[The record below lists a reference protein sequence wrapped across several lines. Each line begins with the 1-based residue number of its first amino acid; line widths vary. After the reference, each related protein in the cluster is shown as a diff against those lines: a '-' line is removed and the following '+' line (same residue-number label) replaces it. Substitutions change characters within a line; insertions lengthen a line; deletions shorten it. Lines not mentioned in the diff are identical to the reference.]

1 MADLQTLP
9 IIHAS
14 DLKPHIQRKEIT
26 DSVTCIP
33 ISTFAGRLTE
43 WTSAVPYIY
52 LTPLCSVIRTAQI
65 SREPTVWISCC
76 NYTFFPPDAANH
88 GISLENLPLIKI
100 RTVKHAV
107 RASEHLLRSGAFGL
121 IIIDLPVHI
130 FIEQGKLGKLAR
142 LADLHNTAVII
153 STKQEG
159 KYSTTLG
166 SMISLRLEIGRQY
179 LGANKFRYTIHA
191 TKDKQRTPGWKYS
204 EVYYGP
210 AGLR

>member
-1 MADLQTLP
+1 MADLETLP
-9 IIHAS
+9 IVHAS
-14 DLKPHIQRKEIT
+14 DLKPHIRQTEIT
-26 DSVTCIP
+26 EDLSCLP
-33 ISTFAGRLTE
+33 ISNFTGRLTE
-43 WTSAVPYIY
+43 WTSTIPYIY
-52 LTPLCSVIRTAQI
+52 LTPLCSIIRTAQMA
-65 SREPTVWISCC
+65 REPTVWISCC
-76 NYTFFPPDAANH
+76 DFTFFPPDVAAH
-88 GISLENLPLIKI
+88 GISLENLPLIKVH
-100 RTVKHAV
+100 TVKHAV

-142 LADLHNTAVII
+142 LADLHQTAVII

-166 SMISLRLEIGRQY
+166 SMISLRLEIERQC

-191 TKDKQRTPGWKYS
+191 TKDKQRAPGWKYS
-204 EVYYGP
+204 EVYNGP